1 MLTSLNRNLAI
12 FLVFGLF
19 TVTCTKKKSSGDE
32 GQSPVV
38 DNTYV
43 PATWDLKSD
52 FSSSTLKAK
61 DIDP

>member
-19 TVTCTKKKSSGDE
+19 TVTCTKKKSSGD
-32 GQSPVV
+32 GAQSPVAA
-38 DNTYV
+38 NPYV
-43 PATWDLKSD
+43 PTAWDLKSD
-52 FSSSTLKAK
+52 WSTSSLKAK